1 MVEDA
6 RASYVTFYKKDG
18 STLDWSIKSI
28 LGGDGYQMD
37 VSVSPDGTQ
46 VMVSYAYLKNGG
58 ISSKVVFYNFSEVG
72 KNYLSLIHISSGGR
86 RSRWRAGCGGFSRRW
101 PWRWRRS
108 RARRGRA

>member
-46 VMVSYAYLKNGG
+46 VMVSYAYLKMEASAARSCFI
-58 ISSKVVFYNFSEVG
+58 ISPRSG
-72 KNYLSLIHISSGGR
+72 KL
-86 RSRWRAGCGGFSRRW
+86 
-101 PWRWRRS
+101 
-108 RARRGRA
+108 

>member
-72 KNYLSLIHISSGGR
+72 KNYKNRLVGAFEDMYEGDLVPAGAVHGR
-86 RSRWRAGCGGFSRRW
+86 G
-101 PWRWRRS
+101 
-108 RARRGRA
+108 ARLRVF